1 MEIQAEK
8 SWNYFCCVTSQ
19 NMN

>member
-8 SWNYFCCVTSQ
+8 SWNYFCCVMSQ
-19 NMN
+19 YMN